1 MPRLDTA
8 FALCLGADS
17 LLNLFSEWTS
27 RNIKQLRPLSADQRL
42 SVLKRQV
49 LRFGDKA
56 IQLRALLDSNCLPA
70 FLSAKASRRR
80 CFFDGKRL
88 IATNVTEGELLVCFR
103 IRSAN
108 CCCCRRGSRRIA
120 SRTCC
125 WVLIL
130 AVVLDG

>member
-56 IQLRALLDSNCLPA
+56 IQLRALLDS
-70 FLSAKASRRR
+70 
-80 CFFDGKRL
+80 
-88 IATNVTEGELLVCFR
+88 
-103 IRSAN
+103 
-108 CCCCRRGSRRIA
+108 
-120 SRTCC
+120 
-125 WVLIL
+125 
-130 AVVLDG
+130 